1 MSSNSS
7 GKTHEPLFHIAKRN
21 SMVWWKAWLIRG
33 ISVIVSLLVC
43 AVIIVSLTHQN
54 PLEVY
59 GAMVKGSFG
68 TSRKFWAMLQNL
80 AILLCISLA
89 VTPAF
94 KMKFWN
100 LGGNGQILISCLATL
115 ICMKYL
121 GAAGWPD
128 PAIIAVMI
136 PVALLAGMIWAVIP
150 AIFKALFNT
159 NESLFTLMMNYIA
172 AGIVA
177 IFINAVDGTGSG
189 TLSIIDHGQ
198 IPGIELPFSNMGP
211 QYYPL
216 TLIISLIILGIMFA
230 YLRFHKHGYE
240 LAVVGE
246 SQNTAKYIGI
256 NVKKVIIRT
265 VLLSG
270 AVCGVVGLLL
280 GGAINHTMTVESAN
294 NMGFTAIMV
303 TWLAR
308 FNPFAMVGTA
318 TLVAFVTRGMAQVQ
332 KAFGIT
338 NSAIGSIS
346 IGIIYFTVI
355 AVEFLISY
363 RIVFNHH
370 SKKEKD
376 KQLPQGK
383 EDK

>member
-1 MSSNSS
+1 MRNPF
-7 GKTHEPLFHIAKRN
+7 KQPLFHVVRRRDI
-21 SMVWWKAWLIRG
+21 SIWKSLAYRLGAILVG
-33 ISVIVSLLVC
+33 LLLACLLLGLTTGNNPFSVIPLLFEG
-43 AVIIVSLTHQN
+43 IFST
-54 PLEVY
+54 E
-59 GAMVKGSFG
+59 
-68 TSRKFWAMLQNL
+68 RKFWIFVHTASLLLIVGL
-80 AILLCISLA
+80 ALL
-89 VTPAF
+89 PAF

-216 TLIISLIILGIMFA
+216 TLIISLVILGIMFA

-370 SKKEKD
+370 SKQEKN
-376 KQLPQGK
+376 KLLPQGK

>member
-1 MSSNSS
+1 MRNPF
-7 GKTHEPLFHIAKRN
+7 KQPLFHVVRRRDI
-21 SMVWWKAWLIRG
+21 SIWKSLAYRLGAILVG
-33 ISVIVSLLVC
+33 LLLACLLLGLTTGNNPFSVIPLLFEG
-43 AVIIVSLTHQN
+43 IFST
-54 PLEVY
+54 E
-59 GAMVKGSFG
+59 
-68 TSRKFWAMLQNL
+68 RKFWIFVHTASLLLIVGL
-80 AILLCISLA
+80 ALL
-89 VTPAF
+89 PAF

-177 IFINAVDGTGSG
+177 IFINAVDGAGSG

-370 SKKEKD
+370 SKQEKN

>member
-1 MSSNSS
+1 MRNPF
-7 GKTHEPLFHIAKRN
+7 KQPLFHVVRRRDI
-21 SMVWWKAWLIRG
+21 SIWKSLAYRFGAILVG
-33 ISVIVSLLVC
+33 LLLACLLLGLTTGNNPFSVIPLLFEG
-43 AVIIVSLTHQN
+43 IFST
-54 PLEVY
+54 E
-59 GAMVKGSFG
+59 
-68 TSRKFWAMLQNL
+68 RKFWIFVHTASLLLIVGL
-80 AILLCISLA
+80 ALL
-89 VTPAF
+89 PAF

-294 NMGFTAIMV
+294 NMGFTAIMI

-370 SKKEKD
+370 YKQEKN

>member
-1 MSSNSS
+1 
-7 GKTHEPLFHIAKRN
+7 
-21 SMVWWKAWLIRG
+21 
-33 ISVIVSLLVC
+33 
-43 AVIIVSLTHQN
+43 
-54 PLEVY
+54 
-59 GAMVKGSFG
+59 
-68 TSRKFWAMLQNL
+68 
-80 AILLCISLA
+80 
-89 VTPAF
+89 
-94 KMKFWN
+94 
-100 LGGNGQILISCLATL
+100 
-115 ICMKYL
+115 
-121 GAAGWPD
+121 
-128 PAIIAVMI
+128 
-136 PVALLAGMIWAVIP
+136 MIWAVIP

-332 KAFGIT
+332 RAFGIT

-370 SKKEKD
+370 SKQEKD